1 MHALAYYVPAAVAA
15 TAFLCR
21 LPGLVRD
28 RRDPLMLSVGGLLLI
43 AAAVFCL
50 AAPPTIAAVNDVTGV
65 PNFSA
70 PLVYS
75 VLTAFCASCL
85 ILVVNWRG
93 GDPRA
98 VRRATR
104 WCLGVYSAVVVA
116 LVVLFALAE
125 APVER
130 LRDLDTYYA
139 RTPFMREM
147 IVLYLTAHSVAV
159 VATTVLCWRWVR
171 HIHGW
176 LRAGVVL
183 MVLGYLLNIVYD
195 SVKFAAVLARWA
207 GRDWDWLSTD
217 VAPPVASL
225 SGVVIG
231 MGFLLPMTGQR
242 ASARWRAHRTYRR
255 LEPLWR
261 ELRDAVPGTGVVRMP
276 RWSPPEL
283 LLTQRRADIHDGLL
297 LLTPYFDADLRRRA
311 HATALR
317 YGATPQEADAIADA
331 AVTVVAVRAKTG
343 RPPSL
348 PAAAQGGDPQP
359 FAPERPFDLVEV
371 SGALRHP
378 VVADLRHRADR
389 QGSVAAS

>member
-1 MHALAYYVPAAVAA
+1 VPALAYYVPAAVAA
-15 TAFLCR
+15 TAFLLR
-21 LPGLVRD
+21 LPGLARN
-28 RRDPLMLSVGGLLLI
+28 RRDPLVLSVGGLLLI

-50 AAPPTIAAVNDVTGV
+50 AAPPTIAAVNDLTGV

-75 VLTAFCASCL
+75 VLTAFCACCL

-104 WCLGVYSAVVVA
+104 WCLAVYSAVIVA
-116 LVVLFALAE
+116 LVVLFVLAD

-171 HIHGW
+171 QIHGW
-176 LRAGVVL
+176 LRAGVAL

-195 SVKFAAVLARWA
+195 SVKFAAVLARWS
-207 GRDWDWLSTD
+207 GRDWDWLSTY

-225 SGVVIG
+225 SGMVIG
-231 MGFLLPMTGQR
+231 IGFLLPMTGQR
-242 ASARWRAHRTYRR
+242 ATARWRAHRTYRR

-261 ELRDAVPGTGVVRMP
+261 ELRVAAPGTGVVRMP

-297 LLTPYFDADLRRRA
+297 LLTPYFDAEVRHRAYESALRR
-311 HATALR
+311 
-317 YGATPQEADAIADA
+317 GATRQEAGVIADA
-331 AVTVVAVRAKTG
+331 AVTVAAVQAKTG
-343 RPPSL
+343 RAVPSAS
-348 PAAAQGGDPQP
+348 PGRPRGDRR
-359 FAPERPFDLVEV
+359 FAPERPFDLVGV
-371 SGALRHP
+371 SGALHHP
-378 VVADLRHRADR
+378 VVANLRRRADR
-389 QGSVAAS
+389 QGSVAVP